1 MRHELIEDKKAK
13 TRAFFFKKENGVLF
27 DKDLKKFMLEN
38 FYKNKNDLRIC
49 LHQKSIDKHHDMI
62 ILQQKKNYYKPH
74 KHLFKGETYHMIVGS
89 MKCILFNNYGKI
101 KKIVT
106 IKKNEIF
113 RVPKNTFHTMLP
125 LTNFTIYHENK
136 PGPFIKKGDSIFPK
150 WIGKYKNKT
159 DLELEIKKFN
169 RL

>member
-1 MRHELIEDKKAK
+1 
-13 TRAFFFKKENGVLF
+13 
-27 DKDLKKFMLEN
+27 
-38 FYKNKNDLRIC
+38 
-49 LHQKSIDKHHDMI
+49 
-62 ILQQKKNYYKPH
+62 
-74 KHLFKGETYHMIVGS
+74 

-101 KKIVT
+101 KKCT
-106 IKKNEIF
+106 IKRMRFLEFQKYISHN
-113 RVPKNTFHTMLP
+113 VLS
-125 LTNFTIYHENK
+125 NFTIYHENK